1 MNVIVGNQ
9 QQVVL
14 DRLDIDIIKRV
25 HGCYEVSE
33 LIDMFRTFYFNKM
46 ILDVTAMK
54 KYNDIDTYKELING
68 LKADKI
74 ILYIP
79 ENSNLCTANFLSQL
93 VDIGIYNFTSNF
105 EGIRYLTKHTN
116 SYQEVEHIHKL
127 ASRTK
132 GITQTVVKQRD
143 EDELKEIKSDFG
155 NKVIGFRNVT
165 SHAGSTTLIYMLKK
179 ELESAYGNNSVLAIE
194 INKTDFSIYVD
205 KEMISVSK
213 DKVKEILKQ
222 ADNYKIILIDLN
234 DFTENSIC
242 DEVCYL
248 VEPSII
254 KLNKLIKLNNNV
266 FQRLKGRKVILNK
279 SLLSEKEISNF
290 ESEAKIEVFYNI
302 PPLNERKRNEII
314 NDFLEKLN
322 LINENDRNESSN
334 RVFGLFRR

>member
-1 MNVIVGNQ
+1 MNVIIGNQ

-14 DRLDIDIIKRV
+14 DRLDIDIIKRI
-25 HGCYEVSE
+25 HGCYEVNE
-33 LIDMFRTFYFNKM
+33 LIDMFKTFYFNK
-46 ILDVTAMK
+46 IVLDVTAMK
-54 KYNDIDTYKELING
+54 KYNDIATYKELING

-79 ENSNLCTANFLSQL
+79 ENSSLCTANFLSQL

-127 ASRTK
+127 VTHSK
-132 GITQTVVKQRD
+132 GVTSTIVKQRD
-143 EDELKEIKSDFG
+143 EDELTEIKSEIG
-155 NKVIGFRNVT
+155 NKIIGFRNVT

-179 ELESAYGNNSVLAIE
+179 ELTTVYGNNSVLAIE
-194 INKTDFSIYVD
+194 MNKNDFSVYVD

-213 DKVKEILKQ
+213 EKIRDVLKQ

-254 KLNKLIKLNNNV
+254 KLNKLIKLNSNV
-266 FQRLKGRKVILNK
+266 FQRLKGRKVVLNK

-302 PPLNERKRNEII
+302 PALNERKRNEII
-314 NDFLEKLN
+314 YDFLQKLN
-322 LINENDRNESSN
+322 LISESDKSESSN